1 MQHLFFHGP
10 SGAGKSFAI
19 ARAAAEA
26 GVTPAGF
33 RSRKA
38 ADGAVYLGPAAGPF
52 PLDAA
57 HRVANVAV
65 RPPVCDAARFDALG
79 TALLASVRSGDF
91 VLMDEIGFLER
102 DAAAFSRRVLALLER
117 TDIRIIGVCRADR
130 DTPLLMRLRAHERVA
145 LQAVAPDA
153 ASRAGAVRLPRRPR
167 AVSGASSSRAVR
179 AAMRGGG
186 VPCRAKRP
194 SGARLRGGGTR
205 AGTHSP
211 SHADGAA
218 CAAPSGFL
226 YFSDLRRAAYAPTIC
241 AVALAPMRVAP
252 AASIRSAS
260 SRVRTPPDAF
270 TPMSGPTVARIRR
283 TSASVAPPVEKPVDV
298 LTNAAPAAFAA
309 RQARRFCPSV
319 SRHVSRMT
327 FTGAGAAAATTAA
340 ISACTASHSSP
351 RARPTFMTISISCAP
366 AATAARAS
374 NALASAA
381 IAPSGKP
388 TTQHVLTPLPASA
401 CAAAAAQQ
409 ELTHTL
415 AARSALPSAHAR
427 RMSARVAS
435 GLSRVWSILAASS

>member
-52 PLDAA
+52 PMDAA

-153 ASRAGAVRLPRRPR
+153 ASRA
-167 AVSGASSSRAVR
+167 
-179 AAMRGGG
+179 
-186 VPCRAKRP
+186 
-194 SGARLRGGGTR
+194 
-205 AGTHSP
+205 
-211 SHADGAA
+211 
-218 CAAPSGFL
+218 
-226 YFSDLRRAAYAPTIC
+226 AAY
-241 AVALAPMRVAP
+241 R
-252 AASIRSAS
+252 
-260 SRVRTPPDAF
+260 
-270 TPMSGPTVARIRR
+270 
-283 TSASVAPPVEKPVDV
+283 
-298 LTNAAPAAFAA
+298 
-309 RQARRFCPSV
+309 
-319 SRHVSRMT
+319 
-327 FTGAGAAAATTAA
+327 
-340 ISACTASHSSP
+340 
-351 RARPTFMTISISCAP
+351 
-366 AATAARAS
+366 AARA
-374 NALASAA
+374 LFASPAVP
-381 IAPSGKP
+381 AP
-388 TTQHVLTPLPASA
+388 
-401 CAAAAAQQ
+401 
-409 ELTHTL
+409 
-415 AARSALPSAHAR
+415 
-427 RMSARVAS
+427 
-435 GLSRVWSILAASS
+435 